1 MEHHG
6 YSNMFS
12 KVIKKSFTELTQ
24 DELYQILDLR
34 NIVFIMEQKI
44 LYIDTDFNDHEAIHY
59 MIKDDDKIIAY
70 LRVLP
75 KGIRYEEYALS
86 RIVTNPQ
93 YRKLNLGKKMILEA
107 LNDYKGE
114 PFRISGQA
122 YLKKYYED
130 LGFKVVKGPYMEE
143 DILHYEMLL
152 DNL

>member
-1 MEHHG
+1 
-6 YSNMFS
+6 MFS
-12 KVIKKSFTELTQ
+12 KIVKKSFNELTQ

-34 NIVFIMEQKI
+34 YIVFIMEQKI
-44 LYIDTDFNDHEAIHY
+44 LYIDTDFKDQEAIHY
-59 MIKDDDKIIAY
+59 MIKDDNKLITY

-75 KGIRYEEYALS
+75 KGLRYEEYALS
-86 RIVTNPQ
+86 RIVTHPQ
-93 YRKLNLGKKMILEA
+93 YRGLNLGKKLILEV
-107 LNDYKGE
+107 LKDYKGE

-130 LGFKVVKGPYMEE
+130 LGFKVIKGPYMEE